1 MFIKACYA
9 KRALVIR
16 GGRTYRRQIVPG
28 ALTDLSNPASAGPE
42 RINWQENIHTGEF
55 HNIISPD
62 TVAELEAEFQAVP
75 VKPVTPETHSC

>member
-42 RINWQENIHTGEF
+42 RINWQEKIHTG
-55 HNIISPD
+55 
-62 TVAELEAEFQAVP
+62 
-75 VKPVTPETHSC
+75 